1 MRYILLSLLL
11 ISNITFSQDK
21 NKTDSNP
28 WVLKQLLSQALSDQ
42 KEGKHERAIKD
53 FSIALKIPDLKNIYT
68 EEYANF
74 LEGYAVSSL
83 ALGKTKGLLKKYE
96 EVLRVREKLNNA
108 RGLSSIHLNISD
120 YYQKTN
126 NYSLADKHAKK
137 AFDYAVDLEDNS
149 IKFKIIEKVLNL
161 NSNKESKEYLKKY
174 INLKDE
180 LVEEK
185 VEITN
190 KADRYN
196 HLSTKKDKEISLLKT
211 EKLNLQNEVS
221 SQENISLKLGF
232 LSLFILIVGI
242 ICLIIQQR
250 KKNNLVLANNEKTKL
265 SHELHNTLSN
275 KLFKARE
282 SLSSMHVYVETKE
295 LNKYSFYIRELEN
308 IEKEIGEASTKI
320 K

>member
-1 MRYILLSLLL
+1 M
-11 ISNITFSQDK
+11 ND
-21 NKTDSNP
+21 
-28 WVLKQLLSQALSDQ
+28 
-42 KEGKHERAIKD
+42 
-53 FSIALKIPDLKNIYT
+53 
-68 EEYANF
+68 
-74 LEGYAVSSL
+74 
-83 ALGKTKGLLKKYE
+83 
-96 EVLRVREKLNNA
+96 A

-126 NYSLADKHAKK
+126 NYGLADKHAKK
-137 AFDYAVDLEDNS
+137 AFDYAVDLEDKS

-161 NSNKESKEYLKKY
+161 NSNKGSEEYLKKY

-185 VEITN
+185 AEITN

-242 ICLIIQQR
+242 ICLVIQQR
-250 KKNNLVLANNEKTKL
+250 KKNNIVLANDEKTKL

-282 SLSSMHVYVETKE
+282 SLSSMHVHVETKE

-308 IEKEIGEASTKI
+308 IEKEIKNFSH
-320 K
+320 

>member
-11 ISNITFSQDK
+11 ISNVTFSQDK

-28 WVLKQLLSQALSDQ
+28 WILKQLLSQGLSDQ

-68 EEYANF
+68 EKYANF

-96 EVLRVREKLNNA
+96 EVLRVREKLNDA

-126 NYSLADKHAKK
+126 NYGLADKHAKK
-137 AFDYAVDLEDNS
+137 AFDYAVDLEDKS

-161 NSNKESKEYLKKY
+161 NSNKGSEEYLKKY

-185 VEITN
+185 AEITN

-221 SQENISLKLGF
+221 SQENISL
-232 LSLFILIVGI
+232 
-242 ICLIIQQR
+242 
-250 KKNNLVLANNEKTKL
+250 NLD
-265 SHELHNTLSN
+265 S
-275 KLFKARE
+275 
-282 SLSSMHVYVETKE
+282 
-295 LNKYSFYIRELEN
+295 
-308 IEKEIGEASTKI
+308 
-320 K
+320 